1 MINLSNA
8 EQAHI
13 SALLAQ
19 WRMLSDLSFS
29 DLVLW
34 IPQRKDRKNWPD
46 GFIATAQIRPTTA
59 ATVFTNDL
67 VGSKINWGSNT
78 ELDQALSTGEITKVA
93 SSEKFGEITAKVEH
107 IPVTFKSDVSEV
119 SEVSEVIAVI
129 SRYQNS
135 NLGRSNSKLE
145 SNYQEIASIICQM
158 VTSGNFPIKDSKF
171 DLEAAPRVGDGL
183 IRLDANGQVQ
193 FASPNARSALN
204 RIGWSSELEQ
214 QNLGKVF
221 DSVNQLKHAPSD
233 DTYKNLLNGKN
244 VQRIE
249 FNNKSAILDLLVIP
263 LQINQ
268 DRIGAIVLLNNIT
281 ELRSRDL
288 ALMSKETT
296 IKEIHHRVKNNLQT
310 VSALLRL
317 QARRV
322 QDPTAAAALE
332 EAVRRVSSIAL
343 VHETLTKSSAELVE
357 FDGVYELILAN
368 AIGLTSAD
376 IEFTKVGNFGVLD
389 SKTATNLAL
398 ILTEL
403 IHNAIEHGFEKSD
416 SKKTGKLEVAIS
428 KSENKIA
435 VQVKDSANNL
445 PKDLNLN
452 SASNL
457 GMQIVTNLVKNELN
471 GTLQIYSA
479 NDFTIAEINFP
490 VS

>member
-1 MINLSNA
+1 MANLSSA
-8 EQAHI
+8 EQTHI
-13 SALLAQ
+13 SALLVQ
-19 WRMLSDLSFS
+19 WRMLSDLAFS

-46 GFIATAQIRPTTA
+46 GFIASAQIRPTTA
-59 ATVFTNDL
+59 ATVFSNDL
-67 VGSKINWGSNT
+67 VGSKINWGINPD
-78 ELDQALSTGEITKVA
+78 LDQALSSGEITKPA
-93 SSEKFGEITAKVEH
+93 SLQKFGEVSAKVEH
-107 IPVTFKSDVSEV
+107 IPVTFNA
-119 SEVSEVIAVI
+119 EVIAVI

-158 VTSGNFPIKDSKF
+158 VANANFPITQANYE
-171 DLEAAPRVGDGL
+171 LETAPRVGDGL
-183 IRLDANGQVQ
+183 IRLDANGQVL

-204 RIGWSSELEQ
+204 RVGWSSELEQ

-221 DSVNQLKHAPSD
+221 DSVNQQKHAPSD
-233 DTYKNLLNGKN
+233 DTYKNLLNGKS
-244 VQRIE
+244 VQRFE

-263 LQINQ
+263 LQIKQ

-376 IEFTKVGNFGVLD
+376 IEFTKSGAFGVLD

-403 IHNAIEHGFEKSD
+403 IHNAIEHGFEKETSN
-416 SKKTGKLEVAIS
+416 KTGKLEVLIA
-428 KSENKIA
+428 KSESTMK
-435 VQVKDSANNL
+435 VQVKDSAGKL
-445 PKDLNLN
+445 PKEFNLEN
-452 SASNL
+452 ASNL
-457 GMQIVTNLVKNELN
+457 GMQIVSNLVKNELN
-471 GTLQIYSA
+471 GALQIYLS
-479 NDFTIAEINFP
+479 DGSTIAEINFP
-490 VS
+490 VN